1 MQVPSRRGPPPFGAE
16 PPIQIIGRSTLPNL
30 TILPVLTAPSDPLRE
45 AIGAGRPLP
54 PSLFPLPSPSLVSP
68 FSTRLRLISVERPAH
83 TGQLACIRGA
93 TPPSF
98 NACSTA
104 GPPAMRVART
114 ELLERAAQRLLI
126 LTRRM
131 FRNYPQLRRWEETDD
146 VFQNAI
152 LRLYRSLGDVRP
164 DSVRGFFAPA
174 ATQIRRTLIDLAR
187 HHFGPEGSAAHHHS
201 ETRAAQSGSN
211 SHDSRLAGG
220 DEPPETLDAWAR
232 FHEAVEH
239 LPLDERDAFS
249 LVWYGEATQHEVADL
264 LGVSERTV
272 LRRLVRARLLL
283 HESLKNTRTAFEEA
297 NGR

>member
-1 MQVPSRRGPPPFGAE
+1 MYQGGDTTQFQRLLDGWA
-16 PPIQIIGRSTLPNL
+16 
-30 TILPVLTAPSDPLRE
+30 
-45 AIGAGRPLP
+45 AGD
-54 PSLFPLPSPSLVSP
+54 
-68 FSTRLRLISVERPAH
+68 E
-83 TGQLACIRGA
+83 G
-93 TPPSF
+93 
-98 NACSTA
+98 
-104 GPPAMRVART
+104 ART

-164 DSVRGFFAPA
+164 DSVRGFFALA

-201 ETRAAQSGSN
+201 ETRAAESGSN
-211 SHDSRLAGG
+211 PHDSRLAGG
-220 DEPPETLDAWAR
+220 DERPETLDAWAR
-232 FHEAVEH
+232 FHEAVEL
-239 LPLDERDAFS
+239 LPHEERDAFS
-249 LVWYGEATQHEVADL
+249 LVWYGEATQHEVAEL

-283 HESLKNTRTAFEEA
+283 HDSLKNTRTAFEEA